1 MDYFLYLRET
11 FVNNF
16 NVSIK
21 AIKYDDYI
29 IKNPYFFILFR
40 LFPFSFFKLFVG
52 FLNKYNYN
60 IQYVYRID
68 NLYFS
73 NSKNLF
79 HISPYLMEFNVYNQN
94 ENKLNITHRIKKYN
108 LSVPFWFFKYKEKI
122 EDYTYFNIKYMF
134 RGQLMDEQKLLKDF
148 DNKILSNIF

>member
-21 AIKYDDYI
+21 AIKCNNYI
-29 IKNPYFFILFR
+29 IKNSYFLFPFR
-40 LFPFSFFKLFVG
+40 LFPFFFFKLIMGCFE
-52 FLNKYNYN
+52 NKYN

-73 NSKNLF
+73 NCKNVHTL
-79 HISPYLMEFNVYNQN
+79 SPFLLEFNVYVEDDTKINLL
-94 ENKLNITHRIKKYN
+94 NKIKKYN
-108 LSVPFWFFKYKEKI
+108 LSVPFWFFIYNEKL
-122 EDYTYFNIKYMF
+122 ERYTYFIIKYMF
-134 RGQLMDEQKLLKDF
+134 RGDVITKKQLLEDF